1 MFPVRRS
8 VPAGELPIVGICAGE
23 ADAIQACM
31 WTLKPAAGGSSSGK
45 KGKAAK
51 GGQDQRFTIIF

>member
-1 MFPVRRS
+1 M
-8 VPAGELPIVGICAGE
+8 GICAGE

-31 WTLKPAAGGSSSGK
+31 WTLKPSQGGSGNPGSGGGK

-51 GGQDQRFTIIF
+51 DQEQRFTIIF